1 MVNISNYYVCWL
13 NFSIYC
19 VMLIEFILK
28 VIVMWIVYWEMVN
41 WSECEWLALK
51 LIDLWIV
58 VENDVNVVYVELK
71 IKILRYVDD

>member
-1 MVNISNYYVCWL
+1 MLIECC
-13 NFSIYC
+13 IYC

-71 IKILRYVDD
+71 IEILRYVDD